1 MRRDLSRLFYPKSVA
16 FIGGNECALAVRR
29 TVEFG
34 FPGKIY
40 AVHPT
45 RKELGGV
52 ATVASVDAIDGPVDS
67 AFIAVKREP
76 TIEVVR
82 ALRAKGCG
90 GAVIYASGFAE
101 TGSSDLQDALIA
113 AADGMPLLGP
123 NCYGYVNSLARAALW
138 PDEHG
143 VGLVDRGVAIITQS
157 GNIACNLAMT
167 KRALP
172 LAAVITAGNL
182 ADVDMA
188 QMVEALSEDDRITAI
203 GLHIE
208 GMADV
213 EAFARAAAFARER
226 RKPIVVLKTG
236 RSEQGAKVA
245 LSHTSSLAGS
255 DALYDALF
263 RRMGIAR
270 LFSVTAFVETLK
282 FLHHG
287 GPLTDNRLVS
297 LSCSGGEAALVADMA
312 EDTGRGKGGGVRF
325 PAFDRATR
333 ERVAATLNE
342 YVSIDNPLDYHTFI
356 WRQEDRLTA
365 TFAATLSGGFDV
377 GMLILDVPTQ
387 AHMSPEAW
395 LTTARAFKAAAGQT
409 GARGAVVA
417 TLPECMPLDLADELA
432 GAGVAPMCGLD
443 DALSA
448 FEAASSIGRAWARPE
463 PTPAFLKPDG
473 GATREETLSEFEAKA
488 LLETSGLRVP
498 NGEVVAASEATA
510 AADRIGYPVAL
521 KVSSAA
527 IAHKT
532 EAGGVVLNLAFRED
546 VKRAAGKL
554 AAIAPEVLVERMVT
568 GAVAELIIGLKSDPQ
583 FGLALVI
590 GAGGILAELLKDTA
604 VLLLPADRG
613 AIQRALASLKAWKL
627 VTGYRGRSGDAEA
640 VIDAVE
646 AIARFAE
653 ANASRIV
660 ELDVNPLIVLPRG
673 AVAADALLR
682 MRQP

>member
-1 MRRDLSRLFYPKSVA
+1 MSRDLSRLFYPKSVA

-45 RKELGGV
+45 RRELGGV
-52 ATVASVDAIDGPVDS
+52 ATVASVDEIDGPVDS

-76 TIEVVR
+76 TVEVVR

-226 RKPIVVLKTG
+226 RKPIVALKTG

-245 LSHTSSLAGS
+245 FSHTSSLAGS
-255 DALYDALF
+255 DQLYDALF

-270 LFSVTAFVETLK
+270 LDSVTAFVETLK

-287 GPLTDNRLVS
+287 GPLADNRLVS

-312 EDTGRGKGGGVRF
+312 QAKGVSF
-325 PAFDRATR
+325 PGFDPETRA
-333 ERVAATLNE
+333 RVAATLND

-395 LTTARAFKAAAGQT
+395 LTTARAFKAAAQQT

-432 GAGVAPMCGLD
+432 AAGVAPMCGLD

-463 PTPAFLKPDG
+463 PTPAFLKADG
-473 GATREETLSEFEAKA
+473 RTASEETLSEFEAKA
-488 LLETSGLRVP
+488 LLKTSGLRVP
-498 NGEVVAASEATA
+498 DGEVVAASEATA

-546 VKRAAGKL
+546 VARAAGKL
-554 AAIAPEVLVERMVT
+554 GAIAPEVLVERMVT
-568 GAVAELIIGLKSDPQ
+568 GGVAELIIGLKSDPQ

-604 VLLLPADRG
+604 VLLLPADSA
-613 AIQRALASLKAWKL
+613 AIRRALSSLKAWKL

-640 VIDAVE
+640 VVDAVE

-673 AVAADALLR
+673 AVAADALVR
-682 MRQP
+682 MRHP